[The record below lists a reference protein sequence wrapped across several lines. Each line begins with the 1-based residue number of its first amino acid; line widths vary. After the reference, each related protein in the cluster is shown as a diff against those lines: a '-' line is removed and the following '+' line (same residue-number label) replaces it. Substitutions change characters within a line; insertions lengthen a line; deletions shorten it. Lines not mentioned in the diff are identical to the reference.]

1 MLPFETL
8 TLTQPVLPPFTYTLN
23 ESFKYVRHIPL
34 ELPVELDTIKL
45 LQSGIVV
52 LVEEVVVEVV
62 DEVVVD
68 VVVEVEVVVFVV
80 EVVEVV
86 VVDVLSSPC
95 AGPEHEPPPL
105 PAATIIFRIIFLLTL
120 IVPSGVRGHTAV

>member
-1 MLPFETL
+1 M
-8 TLTQPVLPPFTYTLN
+8 N
-23 ESFKYVRHIPL
+23 
-34 ELPVELDTIKL
+34 L

-52 LVEEVVVEVV
+52 LVEEVVVEVDV
-62 DEVVVD
+62 VVFVVVD

-105 PAATIIFRIIFLLTL
+105 PAVTIIFRIIFLLTL